1 LCNNIILSGFFW
13 EGYTTDVNKF
23 VAKCE
28 ICNADE
34 NIKKIKPPPKIILD
48 EGPRFRYVVDI
59 WELPE
64 SLAENSEYIYILDCV
79 DHFSKFLN
87 AYLLKNKTMDLVISK
102 IKLFI
107 VNNGKCKIIQSD
119 NGKEFD
125 NIQMKIFC
133 ENSNIKF
140 IKSSPYHP
148 ETNGTVEVIHRYENE
163 YLLKRKTIL
172 RDDFD
177 IGIALDE
184 FIIHHNNKKHSI
196 TGFKPCR
203 IRDTEDENLIK
214 TVLNN
219 IIKSLSKKLEK
230 GDKIKKGCFVLISNK
245 ISKKGGVYKE
255 KNVKG
260 KKKFRLPGIFQK
272 FINVN
277 TALIKIRVK
286 FKNEFIENDEI
297 KCKVGNINWVDEL
310 VYNYFIDK
318 FNDNTFIEERN

>member
-1 LCNNIILSGFFW
+1 MCNNIILSGFYW

-28 ICNADE
+28 ICNADK

-125 NIQMKIFC
+125 NIQMKIFY

-148 ETNGTVEVIHRYENE
+148 ETNGAV
-163 YLLKRKTIL
+163 

-196 TGFKPCR
+196 TGFKPCI
-203 IRDTEDENLIK
+203 IRHTEDENLIK

-219 IIKSLSKKLEK
+219 IIKSLSKKIEK

-297 KCKVGNINWVDEL
+297 KCNIGIINWVDEF
-310 VYNYFIDK
+310 VYNYFIDR
-318 FNDNTFIEERN
+318 FNDNTFIEEEN

>member
-1 LCNNIILSGFFW
+1 MCNNIILSGFFW

-28 ICNADE
+28 ICNADK

-59 WELPE
+59 WKLSE

-107 VNNGKCKIIQSD
+107 VNKGKCKIIQSD

-177 IGIALDE
+177 IEIAHDE

-260 KKKFRLPGIFQK
+260 KKNLDYLEF
-272 FINVN
+272 
-277 TALIKIRVK
+277 
-286 FKNEFIENDEI
+286 FKN
-297 KCKVGNINWVDEL
+297 L
-310 VYNYFIDK
+310 LM
-318 FNDNTFIEERN
+318 

>member
-1 LCNNIILSGFFW
+1 
-13 EGYTTDVNKF
+13 
-23 VAKCE
+23 
-28 ICNADE
+28 
-34 NIKKIKPPPKIILD
+34 
-48 EGPRFRYVVDI
+48 
-59 WELPE
+59 
-64 SLAENSEYIYILDCV
+64 
-79 DHFSKFLN
+79 
-87 AYLLKNKTMDLVISK
+87 MDLVISK

-107 VNNGKCKIIQSD
+107 VNKGKCKIIQSD

-148 ETNGTVEVIHRYENE
+148 ETNGAVEVIHRYENE

-177 IGIALDE
+177 IEIAHDE

-260 KKKFRLPGIFQK
+260 KKNLEEF
-272 FINVN
+272 
-277 TALIKIRVK
+277 
-286 FKNEFIENDEI
+286 FKN
-297 KCKVGNINWVDEL
+297 L
-310 VYNYFIDK
+310 LM
-318 FNDNTFIEERN
+318 